1 MSQML
6 TNIKRIVEED
16 ISNRTSQ
23 LSVLIEAIT
32 NSVFANATVISCTFH
47 FTQEVLKTDADEVVK
62 RKVTAID
69 VQDNGDGFNDLN
81 FKSFS
86 TYRSDYKAELGCR
99 GVGRF
104 LFLKVFENVKFT
116 SWIASSKKKRD
127 FTFSFNFN
135 VDNMQEEDAEVT
147 ENKTLLR
154 LSGVRPSHF
163 NRDRMIDKRLDLDL
177 PLIKDA
183 VLTQLVPMLFLHKQ
197 KGKIIHITFVDK
209 ATGETAQ
216 ISGDDIP
223 DFKTIDFSVRG
234 ANDSDN
240 AFTLYYV
247 ISEHGGH
254 LRAFHCANGRTVC
267 EFSDKELR
275 ITLPGKYA
283 GYFLLES
290 EYFNNHINNER
301 NEFNIFPIKT
311 DAFSTLSWEIINTE
325 IKIVISSLVKS
336 NIPDAIEMNRVQLV
350 NIQEERPY
358 LSDYIEPEDLDIAGF
373 LDKRQI
379 VKKAKKRF
387 DDAKERL
394 LEHSG
399 KTEYTDQEL
408 QEAMQVTQS
417 ELVAYIKDRVLV
429 IERLKKMLTDK
440 EQSEKII
447 HNLFMEKYTDDE
459 YSHVGKNNL
468 WLLDD
473 RFTSYSYAA
482 SDKRIEE
489 ILKKMSLEGGS
500 DVDKDRPDL
509 ALFYSDDPA
518 KKRAL
523 KSVLIELKSFKE
535 EGKTDRE
542 KFAGIQQLL
551 DYMKAF
557 KAKEDIKEIWA
568 FLVTDIDDKFAERLV
583 TNEFIPLFSTD
594 QAIYSRAYKDVGFV
608 YVIGVHTLI
617 QDAEARNRVFI
628 EIINKHSRLNKA
640 FEAQMPTA
648 EE

>member
-32 NSVFANATVISCTFH
+32 NSIFANATDISCTFH
-47 FTQEVLKTDADEVVK
+47 GIQEVLKTDVDEVVK
-62 RKVTAID
+62 RKVAAID
-69 VQDNGDGFNDLN
+69 VQDNGDGFDDLN
-81 FKSFS
+81 FKSFGI
-86 TYRSDYKAELGCR
+86 YRSDYKAELGCK

-104 LFLKVFENVKFT
+104 VFLKVFENVKFT
-116 SWIASSKKKRD
+116 SWITSSKKKRD
-127 FTFSFNFN
+127 FTFSFDFN
-135 VDNMQEEDAEVT
+135 NDNMQEEDAEVT

-163 NRDRMIDKRLDLDL
+163 NKDRMIDKRLDLDL

-183 VLTQLVPMLFLHKQ
+183 VLTQIVPMLFLQKQ
-197 KGKIIHITFVDK
+197 KEKIIHITFADD
-209 ATGETAQ
+209 TTDETAQ

-223 DFKTIDFSVRG
+223 DFKTKDFSVKG
-234 ANDSDN
+234 ANGSDN

-247 ISEHGGH
+247 ISEDGGP

-267 EFSDKELR
+267 EFLDKELR
-275 ITLPGKYA
+275 IALPGKYA

-290 EYFNNHINNER
+290 EYFNNHIDNER

-311 DAFSTLSWEIINTE
+311 DAFSTLSWEIINTK

-336 NIPDAIEMNRVQLV
+336 NIPGAIEMNRVQLV
-350 NIQEERPY
+350 SIQEERPY
-358 LSDYIEPEDLDIAGF
+358 LADYIEPEDLDIAGF
-373 LDKRQI
+373 LDKKQI

-394 LEHSG
+394 IEHSG
-399 KTEYTDQEL
+399 KAEYVDQEL
-408 QEAMQVTQS
+408 QEAIQITQS
-417 ELVAYIKDRVLV
+417 ELVAYIQDRVLV

-459 YSHVGKNNL
+459 YFHVGKNNL

-482 SDKRIEE
+482 SEKNIEE

-500 DVDKDRPDL
+500 DIDKDRPDL
-509 ALFYSDDPA
+509 ALFYSDDPT

-557 KAKEDIKEIWA
+557 KGKEDIKEIWA

-583 TNEFIPLFSTD
+583 TNDFIPLFSTD
-594 QAIYSRAYKDVGFV
+594 QAIYSRDYKDVGFV

-640 FEAQMPTA
+640 FEAQIPTA